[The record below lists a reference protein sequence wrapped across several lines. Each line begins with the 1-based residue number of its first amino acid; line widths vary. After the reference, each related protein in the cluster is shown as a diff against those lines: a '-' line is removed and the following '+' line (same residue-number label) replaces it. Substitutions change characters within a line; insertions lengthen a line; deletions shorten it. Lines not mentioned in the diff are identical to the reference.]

1 MRRITALLI
10 AGLFVASL
18 AVPAVVIAA
27 PPWGN
32 VIQVQP
38 PGHGTGAD
46 DTANIQNA
54 LNSCVGKGPNCTVQ
68 LQAGTYHSNVLVT
81 NNFNGTFKGAGK
93 GQTTIQALPKLLV
106 NFTPGCLPNLADC
119 RYPTFITFVDGNV
132 EVSDLAL
139 DFTGASPGTE
149 TTLYPIWG
157 GQYIGLVTA
166 LEFTGHAGNASV
178 DRVSVTGSADH
189 TTTNLGYDLFG
200 GYGFSVLQ
208 GIMFDGWLPAAAGS
222 SDFATRSGTF
232 SVRSSSVSTVW
243 DAVLVNG
250 AVAGSQVTIGGS
262 PWAGNQI
269 TDVDFGIDVGGAN
282 STFDISYNNIAATN
296 AASEQMNHAGVLVEP
311 SGGTFAGLVSR
322 LSQFSI
328 HDNTIAVSDACG
340 CTMVGIWLQ
349 DANQSAGASAHWFRA
364 TILHNSIALPT
375 TSVQAGEG
383 KEGMDVNNIT
393 GTVISGNTI
402 TGTSAGTW
410 DAISLWGND
419 PTWLPATNNVVM
431 GNDVRGLTP
440 GGIEPYPD
448 DLPGLGLSQYYLD
461 PTTNHNLVVCTR
473 RGDTAYDA
481 GTSNAVIGCTIPTL
495 PAAAAQGLSPLV
507 QATSPMN
514 RLTMPHPYPVH
525 P

>member
-38 PGHGTGAD
+38 PGHGPGAD

-81 NNFNGTFKGAGK
+81 NNFNGTFEGARG
-93 GQTTIQALPKLLV
+93 GQTTIAA
-106 NFTPGCLPNLADC
+106 LPNLTINETDPWVAGECAPNLTDC
-119 RYPTFITFVDGNV
+119 RYPWFITFVNGNV
-132 EVSDLAL
+132 EVSDLSL
-139 DFTGASPGTE
+139 DFPATDGTE
-149 TTLYPIWG
+149 TNLWTIG
-157 GQYIGLVTA
+157 GNQYKGLFSA
-166 LEFTGHAGNASV
+166 LVFTGYGSAAASV
-178 DRVSVTGSADH
+178 DRVRVTGRADH
-189 TTTNLGYDLFG
+189 TASNLLGLGFNLV
-200 GYGFSVLQ
+200 YG
-208 GIMFDGWLPAAAGS
+208 IDFDGYYPIAPFPS
-222 SDFATRSGTF
+222 MNSATRSGTF
-232 SVRSSSVSTVW
+232 AVHDSSVQTAFEAIVMSGLFTS
-243 DAVLVNG
+243 
-250 AVAGSQVTIGGS
+250 SQVAIGR
-262 PWAGNQI
+262 NRI
-269 TDVDFGIDVGGAN
+269 NDVDFGVDVGAAN
-282 STFDISYNNIAATN
+282 STFDIAYNSIAADN
-296 AASEQMNHAGVLVEP
+296 ASTIEEINHGGVLVEP
-311 SGGTFAGLVSR
+311 SGFAGLVNR
-322 LSQFSI
+322 LSQVSI

-364 TILHNSIALPT
+364 TILHNSISLPT

-419 PTWLPATNNVVM
+419 PTWLPATNNVVV
-431 GNDVRGLTP
+431 GNDVRGLMP
-440 GGIEPYPD
+440 EGSQPYPD
-448 DLPGLGLSQYYLD
+448 TNPGLGLSQYYLD
-461 PTTNHNLVVCTR
+461 PVTNHNMVVCSR

-481 GTSNAVIGCTIPTL
+481 GTSNAVVGCATPTL
-495 PAAAAQGLSPLV
+495 PAAAAQGVSPLM
-507 QATSPMN
+507 QPTSPIN
-514 RLTMPHPYPVH
+514 RFTMPRLHP
-525 P
+525 